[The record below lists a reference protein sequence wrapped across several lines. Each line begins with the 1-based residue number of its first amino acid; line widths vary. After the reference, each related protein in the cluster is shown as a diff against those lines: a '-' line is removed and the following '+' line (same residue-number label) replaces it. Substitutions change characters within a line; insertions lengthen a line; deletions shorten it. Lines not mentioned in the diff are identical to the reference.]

1 MTIFERY
8 MKDEH
13 SGEQNAVL
21 SKEIEKRFKI
31 KGSEVRTIV
40 NDLRCQGVPI
50 CSNSKGYFYATS
62 KDEVEKTLNH
72 LNSRVGKIT
81 EARDGMLNILKN
93 FEEDDK

>member
-40 NDLRCQGVPI
+40 NDLRCQ
-50 CSNSKGYFYATS
+50 
-62 KDEVEKTLNH
+62 
-72 LNSRVGKIT
+72 
-81 EARDGMLNILKN
+81 
-93 FEEDDK
+93 

>member
-31 KGSEVRTIV
+31 KGDFSVKVMCIPSE
-40 NDLRCQGVPI
+40 
-50 CSNSKGYFYATS
+50 
-62 KDEVEKTLNH
+62 
-72 LNSRVGKIT
+72 
-81 EARDGMLNILKN
+81 
-93 FEEDDK
+93 

>member
-1 MTIFERY
+1 MTAFKRY
-8 MKDEH
+8 MKEEH
-13 SGEQNAVL
+13 SGEHNAVF

-50 CSNSKGYFYATS
+50 CSSSKGYFYAAS
-62 KDEVEKTLNH
+62 KDEIEKTLNH

-81 EARDGMLNILKN
+81 EARDGMENILKK
-93 FEEDDK
+93 FEEEN